1 MSSSRGR
8 FISGL
13 TAGTGALLVRGA
25 PAVAQPY
32 NCFRP
37 GPRTRAT
44 PWTKPDLK
52 VLERKAAWSLSA
64 ADANVVKLRAAYKK
78 MQALPQSDPHS
89 MIAQRNMHAYYCDD
103 CPNISTNQQI
113 HGSYRFFPWHR
124 AFLYFHERILGS
136 LIGDFSL
143 RLTYFDWE
151 VAAHR
156 AMPPIY
162 TAPGQ
167 SLLHPRALP
176 NGSPV
181 YPASDFTIVPSMMTY
196 VVDDFMGDA
205 GAGGTPEGKPHD
217 YGHTAMGD
225 DMGVLN
231 TAAFD
236 PIFFCHH
243 GNVDR
248 MWASWQ
254 HYHPGVDPGGAYST
268 LRFSFW
274 DENKKWV
281 SIGVADVADTT
292 NLGYT
297 YASFIPTT
305 ARVVKREILLQLA
318 TPSRI
323 GPPPPPEQLSDAA
336 AVDIHLRDLAVPA
349 DEGFF
354 LVQAVTPDGKSHD
367 LGTFATIPHV
377 AGGGMSMSS
386 DLRKINL
393 VLAVAPEVA
402 RQIATAGTTFRIQQ
416 RSARNARPSPNLL
429 LGQGVPKVTPARI
442 GALSLTVR

>member
-1 MSSSRGR
+1 
-8 FISGL
+8 
-13 TAGTGALLVRGA
+13 
-25 PAVAQPY
+25 
-32 NCFRP
+32 
-37 GPRTRAT
+37 
-44 PWTKPDLK
+44 
-52 VLERKAAWSLSA
+52 
-64 ADANVVKLRAAYKK
+64 
-78 MQALPQSDPHS
+78 
-89 MIAQRNMHAYYCDD
+89 
-103 CPNISTNQQI
+103 
-113 HGSYRFFPWHR
+113 
-124 AFLYFHERILGS
+124 
-136 LIGDFSL
+136 
-143 RLTYFDWE
+143 
-151 VAAHR
+151 
-156 AMPPIY
+156 
-162 TAPGQ
+162 
-167 SLLHPRALP
+167 
-176 NGSPV
+176 
-181 YPASDFTIVPSMMTY
+181 
-196 VVDDFMGDA
+196 
-205 GAGGTPEGKPHD
+205 
-217 YGHTAMGD
+217 
-225 DMGVLN
+225 MGVLN

-367 LGTFATIPHV
+367 LGTFAAIPHV

-416 RSARNARPSPNLL
+416 RSARNARSSPNLL